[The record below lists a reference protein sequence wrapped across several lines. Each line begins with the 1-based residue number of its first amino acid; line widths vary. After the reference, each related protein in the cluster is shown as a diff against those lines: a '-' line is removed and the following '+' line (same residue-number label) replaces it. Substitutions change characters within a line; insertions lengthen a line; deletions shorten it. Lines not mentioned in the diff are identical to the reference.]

1 MSRLLKST
9 VKDLNSSL
17 NPVKKLIGKRKKDS
31 NNVRATRRYNFPEE
45 DELLSSREKM
55 ELMDFFNDDN

>member
-1 MSRLLKST
+1 MSKLSTST
-9 VKDLNSSL
+9 VKNLNSSS
-17 NPVKKLIGKRKKDS
+17 NPLVKNGKRKPHAK
-31 NNVRATRRYNFPEE
+31 VRVSRKYSFPEE